1 MPGSSWRSSWSSSG
15 TSSTMERC
23 VIGVSH
29 ILYTTLCPITLA
41 VRGLCGHTCV
51 RLCVYSTWWLMQG
64 KSRWVKTT
72 SVRCNVCE
80 VIIYSLWTKLPSN
93 LTLFAT
99 GRPLFSLAKR
109 SHAEK
114 QERKKNENVCGEK
127 KTFLQKETGA
137 KRCFPMW
144 PVKPVFL
151 FIYSNVWTLTQL
163 LVRSHGMV
171 PFMCTYW
178 FYLGQW
184 LDNSSNN
191 NQFCLRRQEGGRPGL
206 SNPA

>member
-29 ILYTTLCPITLA
+29 ILYTTLCPITRA
-41 VRGLCGHTCV
+41 VRGLRGHTCV

-114 QERKKNENVCGEK
+114 QERKKNENVHGEK
-127 KTFLQKETGA
+127 KPSCRRKLEHRDVFQCDQLNLYFCSFTVMFGLWHNCWCVPTGWF
-137 KRCFPMW
+137 RLC
-144 PVKPVFL
+144 VRIG
-151 FIYSNVWTLTQL
+151 FI
-163 LVRSHGMV
+163 
-171 PFMCTYW
+171 
-178 FYLGQW
+178 
-184 LDNSSNN
+184 
-191 NQFCLRRQEGGRPGL
+191 
-206 SNPA
+206 